1 MENMETMD
9 RESKVRKLA
18 GKWLRRRWRAVYT
31 VEASLI
37 GPLVIAAMALAMK
50 LGISMYQEI
59 RTETEQ
65 ESIADMWE
73 VDNFYTYQ
81 ALGEVFDD

>member
-1 MENMETMD
+1 MEEMD
-9 RESKVRKLA
+9 RQNKERKFA
-18 GKWLRRRWRAVYT
+18 GQWLRRRWKAVYT

-37 GPLVIAAMALAMK
+37 VPLMIAAMALAMK

-59 RTETEQ
+59 AMEAEQ

>member
-1 MENMETMD
+1 MESMEVMD
-9 RESKVRKLA
+9 RRSKVRKFA

>member
-1 MENMETMD
+1 MMD
-9 RESKVRKLA
+9 GRSRARKFA
-18 GKWLRRRWRAVYT
+18 GKWLRHRWRAVYT

-37 GPLVIAAMALAMK
+37 GPLLIAAMALAMK

-59 RTETEQ
+59 KAETEQ